1 MKKGPGFLHPGP
13 LPRSAP
19 LKLRGL
25 EELDA
30 GTLPYGF
37 QFMQLLAQ
45 LGRGLLDFLGHLG
58 GDLLDLLAHL
68 GSDLE
73 VDAFSYV
80 SHALPYFPRSFSGG
94 STLYT
99 PVLRDDSL
107 LATDKTGYWSS
118 PTKPLS
124 FSSHACPQS
133 SH

>member
-1 MKKGPGFLHPGP
+1 MPRP
-13 LPRSAP
+13 LPP

-45 LGRGLLDFLGHLG
+45 LGRSLLDLLGHLG
-58 GDLLDLLAHL
+58 GDL
-68 GSDLE
+68 G
-73 VDAFSYV
+73 VDALSCL
-80 SHALPYFPRSFSGG
+80 SHALTYFPRFVSGG
-94 STLYT
+94 SALYT

-107 LATDKTGYWSS
+107 PANDKTGYSSS

-124 FSSHACPQS
+124 FSSRACRQS
-133 SH
+133 PR